1 MLVIS
6 HGMALDVS
14 VSPKKKI
21 QQTSNFNQTEKLFEY
36 IDMFY
41 DLLGNLRKRGF
52 SHMDSTYMVSIVAV
66 VEKVK
71 HNTMQYKFTK

>member
-6 HGMALDVS
+6 HGMALDLS
-14 VSPKKKI
+14 VSQKKKI
-21 QQTSNFNQTEKLFEY
+21 QQASNFNQTEKLLQH

>member
-1 MLVIS
+1 
-6 HGMALDVS
+6 
-14 VSPKKKI
+14 
-21 QQTSNFNQTEKLFEY
+21 
-36 IDMFY
+36 MFY

-71 HNTMQYKFTK
+71 HNTM

>member
-6 HGMALDVS
+6 HGMALDLS
-14 VSPKKKI
+14 VSQKKKI
-21 QQTSNFNQTEKLFEY
+21 QASNFNQTEKLFEH

-52 SHMDSTYMVSIVAV
+52 SHLDSTYMVSIVTV